1 MMRKVLVIGLDGAT
15 FDLLAPWI
23 EKGRLPTLARLIDE
37 GVSGSLES
45 TSPPISSAAWAS
57 FATGKNPGKHGVVDF
72 VHPEENG
79 YRVAIVSSKKRGSK
93 ALWNLVSEAGGQVGV
108 VGVPVT
114 YPPEE
119 VNGFMISGF
128 LTPSSRSDY
137 THPPSLR
144 QELNE
149 RLGGFQLL
157 PSERYRSTAF
167 TDKFVED
174 MIADI
179 EKRTEAVVYLMGKS
193 WDLFSCVFWSPD
205 MMQHEVWRLLDKSHP
220 QYDPL
225 AAQAYGEQIVG
236 FYERLD
242 DCLRR
247 MLDQVDEDVTVVVMS
262 DHGFGPTHNFFL
274 VNTWLQKTGLLR
286 LKRAPF
292 ALAKYLMFKAGFTPL
307 NAFRI
312 AKALR
317 LGFLRRRFRFQ
328 GGGGLIK
335 RLFLSFSDV
344 DWSQTKAFAVGS
356 FGQIY
361 INLAGRRSQG
371 IVQLEEYERLR
382 EEIIEKALEIRD
394 PHSGEPVVERAYRRE
409 ELYSGPYLES
419 MPDIILVPR
428 RYEYMAFGHADF
440 GSHRLVE
447 PIFGLSGHHR
457 PQGVVILWG
466 EKVKRGETIEGARI
480 IDLAPTILYLMGVP
494 IPLDMDGQVLTEAL
508 DPGFVSQNPP
518 LFSDLGSDRESGPD
532 VYSPQEE
539 EEVRERLKGFGYVA

>member
-1 MMRKVLVIGLDGAT
+1 MRRRVLVIGLDGVT

-23 EKGRLPTLARLIDE
+23 EMGRLPTLAHLIEE

-79 YRVAIVSSKKRGSK
+79 YRVAIVSSQKRGSK
-93 ALWNLVSEAGGQVGV
+93 ALWNLISEAGGQAGV

-128 LTPSSRSDY
+128 LTPSSKSDY
-137 THPPSLR
+137 TYPLSLR
-144 QELNE
+144 RELDE
-149 RLGGFQLL
+149 VLGGFQLL
-157 PSERYRSTAF
+157 PSEKYRSTAS
-167 TDKFVED
+167 TDKFIED
-174 MIADI
+174 MIADV
-179 EKRTEAVVYLMGKS
+179 EKRTEAVIYLMGKP

-205 MMQHEVWRLLDKSHP
+205 MMQHEVWRLLDKNHP
-220 QYDPL
+220 QHDPI
-225 AAQAYGEQIVG
+225 AAQAYREKIIG
-236 FYERLD
+236 FYERVD
-242 DCLRR
+242 DCVRR
-247 MLDQVDEDVTVVVMS
+247 ILDQVDEDVTVVVMS

-274 VNTWLQKTGLLR
+274 VNTWLERIGLLK
-286 LKRAPF
+286 LKRGP
-292 ALAKYLMFKAGFTPL
+292 LAWVKYLMFKAGFTPL

-328 GGGGLIK
+328 RGGGLIK

-344 DWSQTKAFAVGS
+344 DWPRTKAFAVGS

-361 INLAGRRSQG
+361 INLAGRRPQG
-371 IVQLEEYERLR
+371 AVQPEEYEGLR

-394 PHSGEPVVERAYRRE
+394 PHSGESVVERAYRRE
-409 ELYSGPYLES
+409 ELYSGPYLER

-447 PIFGLSGHHR
+447 PVFGLSGHHR
-457 PQGVVILWG
+457 PNGVLILWG
-466 EKVKRGETIEGARI
+466 KDVKQGETIEGARI

-494 IPLDMDGQVLTEAL
+494 IPRDMDGQLLTEAL
-508 DPGFVSQNPP
+508 EPEFVSQNPP
-518 LFSDLGSDRESGPD
+518 LFSDMGSDRESGRD

-539 EEVRERLKGFGYVA
+539 EEVRERLKGLGYVA

>member
-23 EKGRLPTLARLIDE
+23 EMGRLPTLARLIEE
-37 GVSGSLES
+37 GVSGALES
-45 TSPPISSAAWAS
+45 TSPPISSAAWVS

-79 YRVAIVSSKKRGSK
+79 YRVTIVSSKKRGSK

-119 VNGFMISGF
+119 VNGFMISDF
-128 LTPSSRSDY
+128 LTPSSKSDY
-137 THPPSLR
+137 TYPLSLR
-144 QELNE
+144 QELDE
-149 RLGGFQLL
+149 KLGGFQLL
-157 PSERYRSTAF
+157 PSEKYRSTSS
-167 TDKFVED
+167 TDRFIED
-174 MIADI
+174 MIVDI
-179 EKRTEAVVYLMGKS
+179 EKRTEAVVYLMGKP
-193 WDLFSCVFWSPD
+193 WDLFACVFWSPD

-220 QYDPL
+220 QHDPA
-225 AAQAYGEQIVG
+225 AAQAYGDKIIA

-242 DCLRR
+242 DCVRR
-247 MLDQVDEDVTVVVMS
+247 ILDEVGEEVTVVVMS

-274 VNTWLQKTGLLR
+274 VNTWLQKIGLLR
-286 LKRAPF
+286 LKRGPL
-292 ALAKYLMFKAGFTPL
+292 ALAKYLMFKVGFTPL

-317 LGFLRRRFRFQ
+317 LGFLRRWFRFQ
-328 GGGGLIK
+328 RGGRLMK

-361 INLAGRRSQG
+361 INLAGRRRQG
-371 IVQLEEYERLR
+371 IVQPEEYEEVR
-382 EEIIEKALEIRD
+382 EEIIEKALEICD
-394 PHSGEPVVERAYRRE
+394 PYSGEPVVERAYRRE
-409 ELYSGPYLES
+409 ELYFGDYLER

-447 PIFGLSGHHR
+447 PIFGLS
-457 PQGVVILWG
+457 
-466 EKVKRGETIEGARI
+466 
-480 IDLAPTILYLMGVP
+480 
-494 IPLDMDGQVLTEAL
+494 
-508 DPGFVSQNPP
+508 
-518 LFSDLGSDRESGPD
+518 
-532 VYSPQEE
+532 
-539 EEVRERLKGFGYVA
+539 

>member
-23 EKGRLPTLARLIDE
+23 EMGRLPTLARLIEE
-37 GVSGSLES
+37 GVSGALES
-45 TSPPISSAAWAS
+45 TSPPISSAAWVS

-79 YRVAIVSSKKRGSK
+79 YRVTIVSSKKRGSK
-93 ALWNLVSEAGGQVGV
+93 AIWNLVSEAGGQVGV

-119 VNGFMISGF
+119 VNGFMISDF
-128 LTPSSRSDY
+128 LTPSSKSDY
-137 THPPSLR
+137 TYPPSLR
-144 QELNE
+144 QELDE
-149 RLGGFQLL
+149 KLGGFQLL
-157 PSERYRSTAF
+157 PSEKYRSTSS
-167 TDKFVED
+167 TDRFIED
-174 MIADI
+174 MIVDI
-179 EKRTEAVVYLMGKS
+179 EKRTEAVVYLMGKP
-193 WDLFSCVFWSPD
+193 WDLFACVFWSPD

-220 QYDPL
+220 QHDP
-225 AAQAYGEQIVG
+225 ADAQAYGDKIIA

-242 DCLRR
+242 DCVRR
-247 MLDQVDEDVTVVVMS
+247 ILDEVGEEVTVVVMS

-274 VNTWLQKTGLLR
+274 VNTWLQKMGLLR
-286 LKRAPF
+286 LKRGPL
-292 ALAKYLMFKAGFTPL
+292 ALAKYLMFKVGFTPL

-317 LGFLRRRFRFQ
+317 LGFLRRWFRFQ
-328 GGGGLIK
+328 RGGRLMK

-361 INLAGRRSQG
+361 INLAGRRPQG
-371 IVQLEEYERLR
+371 IVQPEEYEEVR
-382 EEIIEKALEIRD
+382 EEIIEKALEICD
-394 PHSGEPVVERAYRRE
+394 PYSGEPVVERAYRRE
-409 ELYSGPYLES
+409 ELYFGDYLER

-457 PQGVVILWG
+457 PQGIIILWG

-480 IDLAPTILYLMGVP
+480 IDLAPTILYLMGLP
-494 IPLDMDGQVLTEAL
+494 IPVDMDGRALTEAL
-508 DPGFVSQNPP
+508 KPEFVSQNPP
-518 LFSDLGSDRESGPD
+518 LFSDLGSDRESGRD

>member
-23 EKGRLPTLARLIDE
+23 EMGRLPTLARLIEE
-37 GVSGSLES
+37 GVSGTLES

-79 YRVAIVSSKKRGSK
+79 YRVTIVSSKKRGSK

-128 LTPSSRSDY
+128 LTPSSKSDY
-137 THPPSLR
+137 TYPPSLR
-144 QELNE
+144 QELDE
-149 RLGGFQLL
+149 KLGGFQLL
-157 PSERYRSTAF
+157 PSEKYRSTAS
-167 TDKFVED
+167 TDKFIED

-179 EKRTEAVVYLMGKS
+179 EKRTEAVVYLMGKP

-205 MMQHEVWRLLDKSHP
+205 MMQHEVWRLLDRSHP
-220 QYDPL
+220 QYDPI
-225 AAQAYGEQIVG
+225 AAQAYGEQIIG

-242 DCLRR
+242 DCVRR
-247 MLDQVDEDVTVVVMS
+247 ILAQVDEDVTVVVMS

-274 VNTWLQKTGLLR
+274 VNTWLEKMGLLR
-286 LKRAPF
+286 LKRDPF
-292 ALAKYLMFKAGFTPL
+292 TLTKYLVFKAGFTPL
-307 NAFRI
+307 NAFRV

-317 LGFLRRRFRFQ
+317 LGFLRRWFRFQ
-328 GGGGLIK
+328 RGGGLMK
-335 RLFLSFSDV
+335 RLFLSFADV

-361 INLAGRRSQG
+361 INLAGRRPQG
-371 IVQLEEYERLR
+371 IVQPEEYEGLR

-394 PHSGEPVVERAYRRE
+394 PHSGEPIVERAYRRE
-409 ELYSGPYLES
+409 ELYFGDYLER

-457 PQGVVILWG
+457 PQGMIILWG
-466 EKVKRGETIEGARI
+466 EKVKGGETIEGARI
-480 IDLAPTILYLMGVP
+480 IDLAPTVLYLMGIP
-494 IPLDMDGQVLTEAL
+494 IPVDMDGQVLTEVL
-508 DPGFVSQNPP
+508 KPEFVSQNPP
-518 LFSDLGSDRESGPD
+518 LFSDLGSDREPGRD